1 MMNLI
6 IEIDQEE
13 DGRWIA
19 EIPEIPGAMTYG
31 QTSQQAVISVK
42 SLALRILAD
51 RLEHGESIPEME
63 QVFLIAA

>member
-1 MMNLI
+1 MNLI